1 MTTPRRF
8 RFTPLFFVGFLF
20 LVLGLTNPKRLAFAG
35 VGAVFIALG
44 VKRGQGLPPDEEPE
58 EPMRGE

>member
-8 RFTPLFFVGFLF
+8 RFTPLFFIGFLF
-20 LVLGLTNPKRLAFAG
+20 LILGLTNSKRLAFVG
-35 VGAVFIALG
+35 VGAAFIALG
-44 VKRGQGLPPDEEPE
+44 IKRGQEPPHEEPE